1 MEKGKRVFVAVG
13 AAVVQ
18 DYWAS
23 VDDVFVTET
32 RESAKK
38 WIEMKKKKKCGID
51 YTILEREIENI

>member
-1 MEKGKRVFVAVG
+1 MERKKVFVAVG
-13 AAVVQ
+13 SSVVC
-18 DYWAS
+18 DYWTS

-32 RESAKK
+32 RESAER